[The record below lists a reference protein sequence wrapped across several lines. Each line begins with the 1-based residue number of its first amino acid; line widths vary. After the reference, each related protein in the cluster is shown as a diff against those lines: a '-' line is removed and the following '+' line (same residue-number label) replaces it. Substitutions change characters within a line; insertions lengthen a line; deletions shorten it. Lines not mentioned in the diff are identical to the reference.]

1 MAPST
6 SSLLTF
12 GGQVAIVTGA
22 GRGIGAAT
30 ASLFARNGCA
40 VVINDVDGAAVET
53 VGRAI
58 TQAGGRVSVCAGDVT
73 SADFPEALVAHA
85 IAEYGQLNHVIN
97 NAGFCWDAMVHKMD
111 DEAWDRVI
119 ECHGRAPF
127 RLLRAAAPHLR
138 GPAKMEL
145 DAGMPLSARCIV
157 NVSSTTGL
165 HGNAGQA
172 NYAFAKAGLIGLT
185 KTLAREWG
193 PLGIRCNAVAF
204 GLIATRL
211 TAAAGAHGSV
221 KLGAREVP
229 QGLPPAMVKAWESGA
244 LLQQLP
250 LGRAGTVEEA
260 AGGIALLASPL
271 ASYITGH
278 VLEVTGGFGI

>member
-1 MAPST
+1 MASAA
-6 SSLLTF
+6 LQF
-12 GGQVAIVTGA
+12 GGQVAVITGA
-22 GRGIGAAT
+22 ARGIGAAT
-30 ASLFARNGCA
+30 ARLFAHHGCA
-40 VVINDVDGAAVET
+40 VVVTDIDRAEAER
-53 VGRAI
+53 VGRGI
-58 TQAGGRVSVCAGDVT
+58 TQEGGRAVVFTGDITEVG
-73 SADFPEALVAHA
+73 FPEALISRTVS
-85 IAEYGQLNHVIN
+85 EFGQLNILVN
-97 NAGFCWDAMVHKMD
+97 NAGFCWDSMLHKMD
-111 DEAWDRVI
+111 DDAWDRVV

-138 GPAKMEL
+138 GPAKAEL
-145 DAGMPLSARCIV
+145 DASAPLSARCVV

-172 NYAFAKAGLIGLT
+172 NYAFAKAGLVGLT

-204 GLIATRL
+204 GLISTRL
-211 TAAAGAHGSV
+211 TGAAGAGGSASV
-221 KLGAREVP
+221 GSRDVP
-229 QGLPPAMVKAWESGA
+229 QGLPPGAVEAWESGA
-244 LLQQLP
+244 LLRQVP
-250 LGRAGTVEEA
+250 LGRVGTVDEA